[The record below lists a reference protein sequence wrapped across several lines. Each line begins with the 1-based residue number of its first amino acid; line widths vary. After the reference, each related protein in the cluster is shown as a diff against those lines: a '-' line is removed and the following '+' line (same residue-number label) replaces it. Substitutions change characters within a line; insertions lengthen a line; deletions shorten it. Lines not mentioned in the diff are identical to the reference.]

1 VEAVERAEK
10 SLRTVTCYHPSC
22 REGRRHKDWFK
33 TRIPGQTQQRPQLIQ
48 SADDLHRSTSDS
60 SYNVRLDP
68 IFIQIGGP
76 KAHVTLSMTDTLFQQ
91 PASGNCNAPPGC
103 GTAFRVTVGLG
114 PFVEA
119 LPYSGK
125 VGATIDFLREGL
137 AATTG
142 VSFNGTAASFTVKS
156 ETYLTATV
164 PSGAATGYVTVVTP
178 GGLLKSNKKFRV
190 TQ

>member
-1 VEAVERAEK
+1 MEAVERAEK

-76 KAHVTLSMTDTLFQQ
+76 KAHVTLSMTDILFQQ
-91 PASGNCNAPPGC
+91 PHRREKRDETNPMKLNDLISNEYEEKVRNKPNVVILNQINILLGFPAP
-103 GTAFRVTVGLG
+103 F
-114 PFVEA
+114 
-119 LPYSGK
+119 
-125 VGATIDFLREGL
+125 
-137 AATTG
+137 
-142 VSFNGTAASFTVKS
+142 
-156 ETYLTATV
+156 
-164 PSGAATGYVTVVTP
+164 
-178 GGLLKSNKKFRV
+178 
-190 TQ
+190 

>member
-1 VEAVERAEK
+1 MLPYCRQTLFPPGVEAVERAEK

-91 PASGNCNAPPGC
+91 PAS
-103 GTAFRVTVGLG
+103 TWR
-114 PFVEA
+114 
-119 LPYSGK
+119 
-125 VGATIDFLREGL
+125 REFAQQICRIRARL
-137 AATTG
+137 Q
-142 VSFNGTAASFTVKS
+142 SC
-156 ETYLTATV
+156 
-164 PSGAATGYVTVVTP
+164 
-178 GGLLKSNKKFRV
+178 
-190 TQ
+190 

>member
-1 VEAVERAEK
+1 MLPYCRQTLFPPGVEAVERAEK

-68 IFIQIGGP
+68 IFTQIGGP

-91 PASGNCNAPPGC
+91 PHRRQARRNKPNEAKRFDIKRIRGKGEKQTQCCYPKSNQYFTGIS
-103 GTAFRVTVGLG
+103 G
-114 PFVEA
+114 PF
-119 LPYSGK
+119 
-125 VGATIDFLREGL
+125 
-137 AATTG
+137 
-142 VSFNGTAASFTVKS
+142 
-156 ETYLTATV
+156 
-164 PSGAATGYVTVVTP
+164 
-178 GGLLKSNKKFRV
+178 LKKYE
-190 TQ
+190 